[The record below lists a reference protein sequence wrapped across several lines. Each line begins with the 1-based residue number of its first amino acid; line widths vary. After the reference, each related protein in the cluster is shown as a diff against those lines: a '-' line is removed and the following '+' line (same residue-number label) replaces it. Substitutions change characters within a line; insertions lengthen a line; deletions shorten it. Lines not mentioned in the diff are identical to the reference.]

1 MLLEEFDDE
10 MDSVINPDMV
20 TDKIENFPEVT
31 VSCFSKKLFNSVLN
45 CFDAKKIT
53 DIHSA
58 VSLNP
63 VYEIN
68 YKGKRFGN
76 ICRIVN

>member
-10 MDSVINPDMV
+10 IDSVINPDMV

-58 VSLNP
+58 VGLNP
-63 VYEIN
+63 VYEIK
-68 YKGKRFGN
+68 YEDN
-76 ICRIVN
+76 IIYE